1 MSVTYY
7 KGGGGH
13 VDARSS
19 KARRAGV
26 KDAAYDAWGNL
37 VSGRYAQSGWADDGS
52 YIDEGDEYRAQG
64 PTNLDRHEA
73 GKTTPRIDAW
83 KARNAQIKQN
93 RRSNDAQNFQAV
105 GETDDGPKTSWGT
118 SWADALRSS
127 RAKEDLNA
135 QYQENRMAKFRRF
148 KMARAKIRKRG
159 IDTTNPAPNV
169 GSDDFRKKIKSTPYE
184 GSYR

>member
-7 KGGGGH
+7 KRGGGH
-13 VDARSS
+13 VDARS
-19 KARRAGV
+19 RRAREEGV
-26 KDAAYDAWGNL
+26 KDARYDMDGNL
-37 VSGRYAQSGWADDGS
+37 IGGVYEGDGRTDDGTKVREGS
-52 YIDEGDEYRAQG
+52 QYLPPGKPPTAIDKFKAEN
-64 PTNLDRHEA
+64 NLDVR
-73 GKTTPRIDAW
+73 G
-83 KARNAQIKQN
+83 
-93 RRSNDAQNFQAV
+93 FQAV
-105 GETDDGPKTSWGT
+105 GEPDDGPRTSWGM

-135 QYQENRMAKFRRF
+135 QYQEDRMSKFRKF